1 MPELLFELGV
11 EELPA
16 SAIRRAY
23 TQLEA
28 EILKRLG
35 EAGLSVG
42 SSQSVGTPR
51 RLIVSIL
58 DVAPRQEDSVKAMRG
73 PGLKAAYGADGAPT
87 GALQGF
93 CRGQGVEVSAVRDDG
108 EYVWVDKQIAGRLTS
123 ELLSEILPE
132 SVKALNFDK
141 TMRWGENRMRFARP
155 IRWILAAFG
164 GVHVPVSI
172 EGVESALLSRGH
184 RFEHPETFQASTVEM
199 LVAELRARMVEPDPL
214 VREQRIRSGAL
225 EKASGSPDLKPELV
239 EENVFL
245 TEWPTAIEG
254 EFKES
259 YLELPE
265 SVLETAMAKHERFFP
280 VRNSAGGFTNRFISI
295 RNGGEDDTV
304 RSGNAWVLNARFNDA
319 KFFFDEDK
327 KKTLA
332 DFLQMTE
339 RMMFQEKLGS
349 VRKRAD
355 RLSKLAGLIAAKT
368 GGTAKEIALAEQA
381 GLYCKADLSTG
392 LVSELTSLQGVIG
405 GEYARR
411 DGFPEPVCHA
421 IAAQYDLGRAG
432 DLETPG
438 GRTAVRLL
446 VADQLDKLVGY
457 LGLGLEPTGSS
468 DPYGLR
474 RAVTFLIEAAWA
486 WPTVWPAYG
495 ELVADAIGLYEEAF
509 DATQISRALSSIF
522 VGRYEAMLPEVRYDV
537 RAAAT
542 TSSPVDDPQAVR
554 FRVDVMTHAAKDTA
568 LIQTASRPYNIVA
581 AAVKKGEYEPLE
593 PSHHNCIVVGSLF
606 DGFDDSK
613 LESAEGV
620 KLAADARG
628 VVGALHGRDAHATFG
643 LLKSLQTPI
652 NEFFDTTMVN
662 ADDPAVKQARL
673 GLVDRVMTILR
684 VGGEFTELVVE

>member
-35 EAGLSVG
+35 EAGLSLGV
-42 SSQSVGTPR
+42 SQSMGTPR
-51 RLIVSIL
+51 RLIVSVL

-73 PGLKAAYGADGAPT
+73 PGLKAAYGPDGAPT

-108 EYVWVDKQIAGRLTS
+108 EYIWVDKQIPGRPTA

-132 SVKALNFDK
+132 AVKALTFDK
-141 TMRWGENRMRFARP
+141 TMRWGDNRMRFARP
-155 IRWILAAFG
+155 IRWILAAYD

-172 EGVESALLSRGH
+172 EGVESSLLSRGH
-184 RFEHPETFQASTVEM
+184 RFEHPETFQAST
-199 LVAELRARMVEPDPL
+199 LDALLSELRTRMVEPDPL
-214 VREQRIRSGAL
+214 VREERIRAGAL
-225 EKASGSPDLKPELV
+225 EKASGSPDLKAELV

-245 TEWPTAIEG
+245 TEWPTALEG

-280 VRNSAGGFTNRFISI
+280 VRNPAGGFTNKFISI

-332 DFLQMTE
+332 EFLELTE

-368 GGTAKEIALAEQA
+368 GGSLEEIAFAEQA

-411 DGFPEPVCHA
+411 EGLPEPVCHA
-421 IAAQYDLGRAG
+421 IAAQYDLSRAG
-432 DLETPG
+432 DLGTPG

-468 DPYGLR
+468 DPFGLR

-486 WPTVWPAYG
+486 WPTAWPAYG
-495 ELVADAIGLYEEAF
+495 SMVQDAVGLYHEQFEA
-509 DATQISRALSSIF
+509 AKIAHSMSSIF

-537 RAAAT
+537 RTAAT
-542 TSSPVDDPQAVR
+542 ASSPVDDPQAVR
-554 FRVDVMTHAAKDTA
+554 FRIDVMSLAAQDTA
-568 LIQTASRPYNIVA
+568 LIQTASRPFNIVA
-581 AAVKKGEYEPLE
+581 AAVKKGEYEPL
-593 PSHHNCIVVGSLF
+593 SSWMQGLF
-606 DGFDDSK
+606 EGFDDAK
-613 LESAEGV
+613 LDSAEGM
-620 KLAADARG
+620 KLAVRAREVAAAVHGQDAK
-628 VVGALHGRDAHATFG
+628 DTFES
-643 LLKSLQTPI
+643 LKSLQAPI

-662 ADDPAVKQARL
+662 ADDPEVRQARL
-673 GLVDRVMTILR
+673 GLVDRVMMILQ